1 MKAELL
7 HKLQVSGLLTT
18 FKNHPVWVE
27 AFEAYRN
34 ETGDNQVNIK
44 CGSCYRK
51 VLKWLKQ

>member
-34 ETGDNQVNIK
+34 ETGDSTANIR

-51 VLKWLKQ
+51 VLRWLKQ